1 MKDLI
6 ADNDLP
12 PVVFHS
18 LRHSSITYKLKL
30 NGGDIKAVQGDS
42 GHSQAQMV
50 TDQYSHILDE
60 NRRQNAQLVE
70 RAFYQGTV
78 SFLYPQ
84 ERGHKISPSEVT
96 STDQKERPSAAEQ
109 AAASGIDA
117 ELLMKVL
124 SNPEMVKVLQMLS
137 KTVG

>member
-1 MKDLI
+1 
-6 ADNDLP
+6 
-12 PVVFHS
+12 
-18 LRHSSITYKLKL
+18 
-30 NGGDIKAVQGDS
+30 
-42 GHSQAQMV
+42 MV

-70 RAFYQGTV
+70 RAFYQGKGAETT
-78 SFLYPQ
+78 
-84 ERGHKISPSEVT
+84 KA
-96 STDQKERPSAAEQ
+96 DQKDMPSATEQ

-117 ELLMKVL
+117 ELLMKIL

>member
-1 MKDLI
+1 M
-6 ADNDLP
+6 
-12 PVVFHS
+12 
-18 LRHSSITYKLKL
+18 
-30 NGGDIKAVQGDS
+30 QGDS

-60 NRRQNAQLVE
+60 NRRQNAQLIE
-70 RAFYQGTV
+70 RAFYQRKGA
-78 SFLYPQ
+78 
-84 ERGHKISPSEVT
+84 EVA
-96 STDQKERPSAAEQ
+96 STDQKERPPAAEQ

-124 SNPEMVKVLQMLS
+124 SNPKMVKVLQMLS

>member
-1 MKDLI
+1 
-6 ADNDLP
+6 
-12 PVVFHS
+12 
-18 LRHSSITYKLKL
+18 
-30 NGGDIKAVQGDS
+30 
-42 GHSQAQMV
+42 MV

-70 RAFYQGTV
+70 RAFYQGK
-78 SFLYPQ
+78 
-84 ERGHKISPSEVT
+84 GAEVA
-96 STDQKERPSAAEQ
+96 SIDQKERPSAAEQ

-117 ELLMKVL
+117 ELLMKIL

>member
-12 PVVFHS
+12 SVVFHS

-30 NGGDIKAVQGDS
+30 NGGDIKSVQGDS
-42 GHSQAQMV
+42 GHFQAQMV

-60 NRRQNAQLVE
+60 NRRQNAQLLE
-70 RAFYQGTV
+70 RAFYQEKGA
-78 SFLYPQ
+78 
-84 ERGHKISPSEVT
+84 EVANI
-96 STDQKERPSAAEQ
+96 DQKDTSSATEQ